1 LIADSA
7 ENARKRARID
17 DILNDEHD
25 FHTTTKRSSRAKK
38 GEAKIQELREI
49 VGRRGKGPVDY
60 RKLAEEIQVPIN
72 LLDLFQI
79 SPDLVKNFKK
89 ISTRT
94 NNKKKGKGRSAD
106 AANCTELPHV
116 GQHQNTF
123 PSIDLDHK
131 AFRIPAIVRIREN
144 SKHKRINLPPGV
156 SQADQGSDINV
167 VSPALAKALSAK
179 ILKLSSHGWN
189 TGLQMMT
196 ADGSSS
202 QLTEFCKL
210 HNCTQGVW
218 RRIWCFIRPGTHDG
232 GDLHLLLGLPWLND
246 VDAKIFIRS
255 SYIEIGDTAAGDNLT
270 KIQGPIFVPSIKHR
284 LVLLPKDPRPVRH
297 GRIPVRLQEE
307 SEHSESSS
315 DQGSKD
321 FSDDTSNVKLSP
333 RLVEPEQVPK
343 LPKANLVSQHLA
355 LTAINDPL
363 EALRVADGL
372 LSRGIDPDLGGPRPY
387 RWERELH
394 PRAWGLMLQSWNI
407 AHHRIG
413 NKEQAPH
420 TKSPKEQENGPQ
432 QPHVAFPTQRR
443 PESLL
448 ISADPQEVIDKWFD
462 TTQCKLGSLIPNQK
476 EVDQVKRLLYTYK
489 ELNATELS
497 HIPPTD
503 LYEHKVRLRKGT
515 KPHSVKFQR
524 RWPPEKEFWLM
535 KIVKE
540 AMACGIYERT
550 LTANGELSDWNAD
563 AVLVNKPGQK
573 EPRIT
578 FNYRNVWE
586 DMPGCYLELMSKVHD
601 YLSNPSHRFYHQFDL
616 KHGYWCVPGNCN
628 PPECPQGSHTSGFSF
643 TELMYIALGEIPHN
657 DAGFE
662 AESSLTHGNS
672 PGELATAAFYMDDV
686 FCGTNTYESAYQS
699 LEKMLCRLRW
709 ARLRL
714 SFHKLKLFVSN
725 IIALGVSHTVG
736 GIVQVVTER
745 SLKLREWPVP
755 KDATQV
761 RAFIGAIGITRR
773 WIKNFGEIQR
783 PLSRLTG
790 KVEWRWGP
798 SEQLSFEILRDK
810 CSTVVDMFGW
820 DYLEPVRLFTDAS
833 LYAGGCV
840 ITQIREEKEVPIL
853 YNSVTFSKSEKN
865 YGTYKRELFAMVSF
879 ARKHD
884 YMLKGSKTSTIFTDH
899 HPFIYFLE
907 SSALEEW
914 AGSEP
919 RWIWKDDHGGY
930 EELLRSKEGQEMAE
944 AKDWQKVLFG
954 KHDKEL
960 AGPGKV
966 DSKFL
971 EQLRVS
977 YYCSHKSSS
986 GKENSSVILE
996 SRTPTTAHHE
1006 THKPRTP
1013 NHTVQSSWYD
1023 TVTQYLRYKS
1033 IPPGLDR
1040 VKTAA
1045 FLRNSAKY
1053 REEEGVLY
1061 YLWKERWRRCI
1072 TQTEVARALHKAH
1085 DEAGHFASE
1094 ITLRFLRDLYWPSM
1108 LKDTHDYIEGCLTCA
1123 KHGTALRSK
1132 TLSKFLWITS
1142 PVSSGHTPALPIIR
1156 KTIQFLG
1163 EIFEK
1168 EGIPVGIYAD
1178 EGPHFQKATREFC
1191 RKAGVVWIPA
1201 PVAAKRSVGM
1211 VEKANDLLQRVLVK
1225 GGDSSD
1231 WSLRLNRSTFLL
1243 NRREIAYLGFSP
1255 FELHRGYLPEST
1267 LSSSFPSRQRHI
1279 LAARL
1284 ENIGPDFFEGFTPP
1298 PDDHVNAA
1306 IARVL
1311 SLQEQF

>member
-1 LIADSA
+1 
-7 ENARKRARID
+7 
-17 DILNDEHD
+17 
-25 FHTTTKRSSRAKK
+25 
-38 GEAKIQELREI
+38 
-49 VGRRGKGPVDY
+49 
-60 RKLAEEIQVPIN
+60 
-72 LLDLFQI
+72 
-79 SPDLVKNFKK
+79 
-89 ISTRT
+89 
-94 NNKKKGKGRSAD
+94 
-106 AANCTELPHV
+106 
-116 GQHQNTF
+116 
-123 PSIDLDHK
+123 
-131 AFRIPAIVRIREN
+131 
-144 SKHKRINLPPGV
+144 
-156 SQADQGSDINV
+156 
-167 VSPALAKALSAK
+167 
-179 ILKLSSHGWN
+179 
-189 TGLQMMT
+189 MT
-196 ADGSSS
+196 ADGNSS

-210 HNCTQGVW
+210 HICTQGVW

-255 SYIEIGDTAAGDNLT
+255 SYIEIGDTAAGENLT
-270 KIQGPIFVPSIKHR
+270 KIQGPIFIPSIKHR

-315 DQGSKD
+315 DQGSED
-321 FSDDTSNVKLSP
+321 LSDDTSNVKLSP

-443 PESLL
+443 PESLP

-503 LYEHKVRLRKGT
+503 IYEHKVRLRKGT

-535 KIVKE
+535 KIDKE
-540 AMACGIYERT
+540 AMACGMYERT

-563 AVLVNKPGQK
+563 AVLVNKPG
-573 EPRIT
+573 
-578 FNYRNVWE
+578 
-586 DMPGCYLELMSKVHD
+586 
-601 YLSNPSHRFYHQFDL
+601 
-616 KHGYWCVPGNCN
+616 
-628 PPECPQGSHTSGFSF
+628 
-643 TELMYIALGEIPHN
+643 EIPHN
-657 DAGFE
+657 DAGFG
-662 AESSLTHGNS
+662 AEPSLTHGNS

-699 LEKMLCRLRW
+699 LEKKLCRLRW

-810 CSTVVDMFGW
+810 CSTVVDMFEW

-853 YNSVTFSKSEKN
+853 YDSVTFSKSEKN

-884 YMLKGSKTSTIFTDH
+884 YMLKGSKTSMIFTDH
-899 HPFIYFLE
+899 HPLIYFLE
-907 SSALEEW
+907 SSALEGIYSRWANELRSLNIVIQYIPGPRNKIADGLSRTIFDHPECEATTEIQASGTLEW

-919 RWIWKDDHGGY
+919 RWIWKDGHGGY

-954 KHDKEL
+954 KHDQEL

-1061 YLWKERWRRCI
+1061 YL
-1072 TQTEVARALHKAH
+1072 
-1085 DEAGHFASE
+1085 
-1094 ITLRFLRDLYWPSM
+1094 
-1108 LKDTHDYIEGCLTCA
+1108 
-1123 KHGTALRSK
+1123 
-1132 TLSKFLWITS
+1132 
-1142 PVSSGHTPALPIIR
+1142 
-1156 KTIQFLG
+1156 
-1163 EIFEK
+1163 
-1168 EGIPVGIYAD
+1168 
-1178 EGPHFQKATREFC
+1178 
-1191 RKAGVVWIPA
+1191 
-1201 PVAAKRSVGM
+1201 
-1211 VEKANDLLQRVLVK
+1211 
-1225 GGDSSD
+1225 
-1231 WSLRLNRSTFLL
+1231 
-1243 NRREIAYLGFSP
+1243 
-1255 FELHRGYLPEST
+1255 
-1267 LSSSFPSRQRHI
+1267 
-1279 LAARL
+1279 
-1284 ENIGPDFFEGFTPP
+1284 
-1298 PDDHVNAA
+1298 
-1306 IARVL
+1306 
-1311 SLQEQF
+1311 